1 MKQFKKAA
9 IVVAATG
16 LVLGLAW
23 AQTSATLRVKPA
35 AGSKFQYKVTMDTT
49 SGGAT
54 AGGQS
59 MKGTYNQWFIAKSKN
74 AKGTVFEIKAT
85 NVKLTGGMGDM
96 STMEKAME
104 KQVVTAT
111 YSPLG
116 AWISGDVTAGS
127 MGAMSAQAG
136 LQGVIFPQSAVKVG
150 TKWTATVDIGK
161 MIAAAGG
168 QSGMKVES
176 GGKIPVSYK
185 VTGFKTIAGK
195 PIVGISASMNGTVV
209 MAMGQNKVNMNLKS
223 TSTGQIDVRTGMVR
237 TMTTNADV
245 GTKFGQMVINQ
256 KIKMTMTLM

>member
-9 IVVAATG
+9 IVVTATG
-16 LVLGLAW
+16 LVLAVAW

-54 AGGQS
+54 AGGQT

-85 NVKLTGGMGDM
+85 NVKLTGGMDM
-96 STMEKAME
+96 SAMEKAME

-116 AWISGDVTAGS
+116 AWVSGDVTAGS

-136 LQGVIFPQSAVKVG
+136 LQGVIFPQGAVKVG

-168 QSGMKVES
+168 QNGMKIER

-195 PIVGISASMNGTVV
+195 PIVGITASMNGTIV
-209 MAMGQNKVNMNLKS
+209 MAMGQNKVNMTLKS
-223 TSTGQIDVRTGMVR
+223 NSTGQIDVGTGMVR

-245 GTKFGQMVINQ
+245 GSKFGQMIINQ
-256 KIKMTMTLM
+256 KIKMTMALM